1 MGEEEKAFVTA
12 AIKIRIEKEKKES
25 DKIKTKPCRR

>member
-12 AIKIRIEKEKKES
+12 AIKIRIKNEEKES
-25 DKIKTKPCRR
+25 NKIKAKPRRR

>member
-12 AIKIRIEKEKKES
+12 AIKIRIKNEEKES
-25 DKIKTKPCRR
+25 DKIKSKSHRR